1 MVARVGCV
9 RRMMTI
15 QRLGAALLK
24 LLQWWPEPSLGL
36 ALPERVRHVRMGLTS
51 ALLIVVPFGV
61 YNTTVD
67 SMFWLGVAELVIAAW
82 VLLPGAVLARYPR
95 WEAQAVNLLLL
106 GVSFVFGAL
115 LVFSA
120 IEDTAIY
127 WIFIL
132 PFIIF
137 FMKDQRSGWVANLTF
152 LCSVT
157 VYLVLIGPHIPFN
170 QSHSSMVTS
179 RFLIA
184 FLMYTVVAAAINRHR
199 VRFEGVLMEGRKQA
213 EAAALAKTR
222 FLAAASHDLRQ
233 PAHALGLFVGRLTQ
247 MKHDADTRQV
257 VDGADQAVR
266 GLQQMLDDF
275 FDYTR
280 LDTNA
285 EPAQTSQFA
294 IASVLARLEASFG
307 LQAIEK
313 GLRFRIRSSAHWVK
327 SDPVVLH
334 RVLLNLVSNAI
345 QYTPHG
351 SVLVA
356 SRVDAKRSLLRVEVW
371 DSGIGIAPELHE
383 SIFSEFFQVMNPERD
398 RSKGIGLGLS
408 IVQRSC
414 QLLNHRVS
422 LTSQPGRGSRFVVE
436 VPLVPAP
443 PFANNEALFVTQN
456 LAAWV
461 GLQVLVIEDDV
472 LGGAAMQGLLTTW
485 GCQVTL
491 ARDATGALTQWHLG
505 LRPDFIVSDYRL
517 PGASNGVEV
526 VQMLRRLAGQPIA
539 ACIVSG
545 DRDEAVRDA
554 ATEAGLILLP
564 KPVRPAKLRSM
575 MRHLTRRQ
583 ATQMEA
589 PALV

>member
-9 RRMMTI
+9 RLMMTI

-24 LLQWWPEPSLGL
+24 LLQWWPDPPLGRE
-36 ALPERVRHVRMGLTS
+36 LPERVRHARMGLTL

-67 SMFWLGVAELVIAAW
+67 TMFWLGVAELVFAAI
-82 VLLPGAVLARYPR
+82 VLLPGAVLARDPR

-106 GVSFVFGAL
+106 GVSLVFGAL

-132 PFIIF
+132 PFVIF
-137 FMKDQRSGWVANLTF
+137 FMKDHRSGWLANLTF
-152 LCSVT
+152 LCLAT
-157 VYLVLIGPHIPFN
+157 VYLVLIAPHIPFD
-170 QSHSSMVTS
+170 QRHSSMVIS

-184 FLMYTVVAAAINRHR
+184 FLMYTVVAAAFNRHR

-247 MKHDADTRQV
+247 MKHDADTRQM

-285 EPAQTSQFA
+285 EQPHTRQFA
-294 IASVLARLEASFG
+294 ISSVLARLEAGFG
-307 LQAIEK
+307 PQAIEK
-313 GLRFRIRSSAHWVK
+313 GLRLRIRSSAHWVE
-327 SDPVVLH
+327 SDPIVLH

-356 SRVDAKRSLLRVEVW
+356 CRVDSKRSMLRIEVR
-371 DSGIGIAPELHE
+371 DSGIGIAPEHHE
-383 SIFSEFFQVMNPERD
+383 SIFSEFFQVLNPERD

-422 LTSQPGRGSRFVVE
+422 LTSQPGSGSKFVVE

-443 PFANNEALFVTQN
+443 QFTSPGALFVTQDI
-456 LAAWV
+456 AAWA
-461 GLQVLVIEDDV
+461 GLQVLVIEDDA
-472 LGGAAMQGLLTTW
+472 LGGAAMQGLLTSW

-539 ACIVSG
+539 ACVVSG
-545 DRDEAVRDA
+545 DRDGAVRDA

-575 MRHLTRRQ
+575 MRHLTRPPVTQ
-583 ATQMEA
+583 AEA
-589 PALV
+589 PALG